1 MSDVPASRYS
11 GIEARSSSTP
21 NAPNR
26 ALRAD
31 DPVILPG
38 VTMASITDHICSI
51 ALRERAFLWWWIAF
65 APCMALTLLL
75 VVSILYLFYAGI
87 GIWGVSWP
95 VAWGFAILSYVW
107 WIAIASG
114 GTIISALFFLV
125 RVDWRTSI
133 NRIAESMMLFG
144 AAAAGVYPILHLGR
158 PWFFYWLFFYP
169 NTMTLWAQFRS
180 PLLWDFWA
188 LYTYVL
194 TSILFWYLGLV
205 PDLASVR
212 DRAKTRGKQMIY
224 GFLAL
229 GFRGSSRQWKHLK
242 ATYAVMAAIM
252 APVVVSIHS
261 IVGLDFAGG
270 ATVGWHST
278 EFPPFFVFGALLS
291 GFAIVLLLVIPL
303 RKLLHLEHVITGRHF
318 DALGKLLL
326 ASSLCMGYAYIMDV
340 FTTFYGG
347 DRAER
352 TMFVERLWGYYWY
365 VYWATILFNVSLP
378 QLLWLRRLR
387 LNQAVVALIAMGAVV
402 GMWFERYE
410 IVVTSLHR
418 PHLPS
423 SWGLFHG
430 TFWDWATL
438 FGTIG
443 MFLSGILLA
452 VRYVPIISMHE
463 MRELINSS
471 ETHAR
476 AAEDRE

>member
-1 MSDVPASRYS
+1 M
-11 GIEARSSSTP
+11 
-21 NAPNR
+21 
-26 ALRAD
+26 
-31 DPVILPG
+31 
-38 VTMASITDHICSI
+38 TDRICAI
-51 ALRERAFLWWWIAF
+51 ALREQTYLWWWVAF
-65 APCMALTLLL
+65 VPCFALTGLL
-75 VVSILYLFYAGI
+75 VVSIVYLFVAGV
-87 GIWGVSWP
+87 GIWGIDWP

-114 GTIISALFFLV
+114 GTVISALFFLV
-125 RVDWRTSI
+125 RVEWRTSI

-144 AAAAGVYPILHLGR
+144 AVAAGIYPIIHLGR
-158 PWFFYWLFFYP
+158 PWFAYWLFFYP

-188 LYTYVL
+188 LYTFVL
-194 TSILFWYLGLV
+194 TSVMFWYLGLI

-212 DRAKTRGKQMIY
+212 DRAHSRTRQLIY
-224 GFLAL
+224 GFLAC
-229 GFRGSSRQWKHLK
+229 GFRGSGRQWKHLQ

-278 EFPPFFVFGALLS
+278 EFPPFFVFGAMLS

-303 RKLLHLEHVITGRHF
+303 RQLLHLQDMITGRHF

-326 ASSLCMGYAYIMDV
+326 TSSLLMAYAYTMDA
-340 FTTFYGG
+340 FTTYYGP
-347 DRAER
+347 DPADKVMFTER
-352 TMFVERLWGYYWY
+352 VGGYYWY

-378 QLLWLRRLR
+378 QLMWSRRMR
-387 LNQAVVALIAMGAVV
+387 LNQTVVAVICLGVVV

-423 SWGLFHG
+423 SWGVFHG
-430 TFWDWATL
+430 TFWDWSTL
-438 FGTIG
+438 LGTVG
-443 MFLSGILLA
+443 MFLAGILLA
-452 VRYVPIISMHE
+452 VRFVPIISMHE
-463 MRELINSS
+463 MRTLIATKQA
-471 ETHAR
+471 EHA
-476 AAEDRE
+476 A